1 MAAVRVNQRAWRAS
15 SPLEDRSSQSRRR
28 RERSYKSRNFQS
40 ACYLHRAQHF
50 SHCRS
55 KTNWGQHKRARYQR
69 WTRRIF
75 AARHRAR
82 RHPAHV
88 VPAIHGRRILRRSW
102 LLLVVMMFRHV
113 AKAPHATVHAVH
125 QQGSTGHW
133 RVQKRHRQQAQ
144 PRCGHSKTLLS
155 WAAHGNSIPPQ

>member
-28 RERSYKSRNFQS
+28 RERFYNSRNFQS

-55 KTNWGQHKRARYQR
+55 KTNWGQHKRAWYQR
-69 WTRRIF
+69 WTRRVF

-102 LLLVVMMFRHV
+102 LLLVVMMCRDV
-113 AKAPHATVHAVH
+113 AKAPHATVHAIH
-125 QQGSTGHW
+125 QQGSAGQR
-133 RVQKRHRQQAQ
+133 RVQKHYRQQAK
-144 PRCGHSKTLLS
+144 PPGRDPKAFLF
-155 WAAHGNSIPPQ
+155 WAAHGN